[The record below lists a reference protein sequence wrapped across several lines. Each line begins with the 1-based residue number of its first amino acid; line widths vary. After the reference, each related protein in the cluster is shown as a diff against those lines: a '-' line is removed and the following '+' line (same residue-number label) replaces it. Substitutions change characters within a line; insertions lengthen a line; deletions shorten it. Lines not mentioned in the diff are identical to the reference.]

1 MADCSYGTSDAG
13 IKKKLL
19 SNHVSG
25 FKNDNLEKT
34 KATRVS
40 NVDLNSE
47 SENVV
52 DNDNNLKNTTTQ
64 SYVTD
69 EMGSGVKLLNKDAN
83 QDENLKYKI
92 NINNSLARFVYIH

>member
-1 MADCSYGTSDAG
+1 MADCSYETSDAG

-25 FKNDNLEKT
+25 FKNDNLKKT
-34 KATRVS
+34 EAAIVS

-64 SYVTD
+64 PYVTD
-69 EMGSGVKLLNKDAN
+69 EMGSGVKFLNKDAN